1 MAEREADVGRRP
13 PGRRGIAVALL
24 LTPVERQQRP
34 SESSGAGQQLVLLLR
49 TRTGDRK
56 LEQLTRHAER
66 ELVLEL
72 VSAGGKHPHSCL
84 RRGLARLR
92 QQRGLADAGRALDD
106 HEPTR
111 AIARVGDRRTQQA
124 QLLCAFEQQRVGQR
138 VTRPEQA
145 YGVPVDTGFRN
156 GYQPPGWT
164 YSDQSAASTASS
176 SDTSRLHWCFATVK
190 KFSDDQAGRL
200 AVVVAFY
207 AFFSIFPLLLV
218 FVTVLGYVLAG
229 DHTLANSVS
238 TSVLDR
244 FPVIGP
250 SIQGNHLKG
259 DALAL
264 ILGIVLALWSGSGVT
279 GAMTTALEEVWEI
292 PRAER
297 ANFPQQKLR
306 GLLLL
311 LALGVLFVLGSAA
324 SGVVSG
330 GVGGTVPTVLAG
342 IIVSFVINFAL
353 FLTSFHFLCAQPPGW
368 RELIPGAALA
378 AVFWTVL
385 QSLGGVYIDHIKNSD
400 SAYGTF
406 ALVLGIL
413 TWLHLGTQLTLYC
426 RRVQHRARRQALAP
440 VVVQPTG
447 RATCGGQAAGWRR
460 AGPGEPPG
468 SE

>member
-1 MAEREADVGRRP
+1 MDVLAPVHRFDRFQQRHEP
-13 PGRRGIAVALL
+13 LALL
-24 LTPVERQQRP
+24 
-34 SESSGAGQQLVLLLR
+34 
-49 TRTGDRK
+49 
-56 LEQLTRHAER
+56 
-66 ELVLEL
+66 
-72 VSAGGKHPHSCL
+72 C
-84 RRGLARLR
+84 
-92 QQRGLADAGRALDD
+92 
-106 HEPTR
+106 
-111 AIARVGDRRTQQA
+111 
-124 QLLCAFEQQRVGQR
+124 
-138 VTRPEQA
+138 
-145 YGVPVDTGFRN
+145 
-156 GYQPPGWT
+156 
-164 YSDQSAASTASS
+164 
-176 SDTSRLHWCFATVK
+176 ATVK

-218 FVTVLGYVLAG
+218 FVTVLGYVLAS
-229 DHTLANSVS
+229 DQTLANSVS

-259 DALAL
+259 DVLAL
-264 ILGIVLALWSGSGVT
+264 ILGILLALWSGSGVT

-292 PRAER
+292 PRNER

-306 GLLLL
+306 GVLLLL
-311 LALGVLFVLGSAA
+311 VVGVLFVLGSAA

-342 IIVSFVINFAL
+342 IVVSFLLNFAV

-368 RELIPGAALA
+368 RELMPGAALA

-413 TWLHLGTQLTLYC
+413 TWLHLGTQLTLYAAEFNTVLAGK
-426 RRVQHRARRQALAP
+426 RWPRSLFSPPDEQPAGARPLGGDEP
-440 VVVQPTG
+440 VPASHPVP
-447 RATCGGQAAGWRR
+447 
-460 AGPGEPPG
+460 
-468 SE
+468 SEQS